1 MVTKT
6 GHAIVM
12 DFGLAQLVSAGSKLT
27 KERTSMGTAAYMSPE
42 QTQGAATDA
51 RTDVWAL
58 GVVLHEMATGQ
69 LSFRGDYEQAVLY
82 SILNEPPEP
91 ITALRSGLPMELER
105 IVKKCLAKRPDER
118 YQNRDELLADLR
130 ALQRSIES
138 GTDRQLPAGEKDLRP
153 TVAVLPFENRSRD
166 EEDEYLSDGIAEDII
181 NALTKVPGLCVAA
194 RSSAF
199 HFKGKN
205 APLEEVGKK
214 LRVGAVVEGTVR
226 RAGQRLRITAQLVD
240 VAEGYQVWSERYDR
254 VMEDIFDVQDEISLP
269 IVAQLKVK
277 LIGAQRLVER
287 PTENDEAYQLYLR
300 GRHLIYRLT
309 VESMQKGLELVKQA
323 RELDP
328 TFGET
333 YAAESLGY
341 MSLTVMGWMAP
352 NEGCPKAKSLADKVL
367 EMDNSLAEAHISAG
381 LAAMFADWDWPAAE
395 AALRRAVALTP
406 TKPDAHSWLAGV
418 LMPIGHFDEAMAE
431 AQRACEL
438 DPLSVLANNR
448 LALCQLFRR
457 DYEACIESC
466 RRTLDLDP
474 QLVIAHFDL
483 GLAQCF
489 SGRLGAALET
499 FQSAYGLLSY
509 DPLLHSG
516 FGYALGKAGRVDEA
530 RSVLAAFRAQQ
541 EKGFPCSWLISL
553 VQVGLG
559 ENDAA
564 LTALEDAVQQHEG
577 LAVFAYTFE
586 AFEPLR
592 SDPRFQA
599 LMRQM
604 NFAD

>member
-1 MVTKT
+1 MPGPTC
-6 GHAIVM
+6 
-12 DFGLAQLVSAGSKLT
+12 GL
-27 KERTSMGTAAYMSPE
+27 P
-42 QTQGAATDA
+42 
-51 RTDVWAL
+51 

-69 LSFRGDYEQAVLY
+69 LPFRGDYEQAVLY

-118 YQNRDELLADLR
+118 YQSMDELLAELR

-214 LRVGAVVEGTVR
+214 LHVGAVVEGTVR

-300 GRHLIYRLT
+300 GRPLICRLT

-328 TFGET
+328 TFVEA

-352 NEGCPKAKSLADKVL
+352 NEGGPKAKSLADKVL

-418 LMPIGHFDEAMAE
+418 LMPIGHFDEAIAE

-474 QLVIAHFDL
+474 QLAIAHFDL

-499 FQSAYGLLSY
+499 FQSACGLLSY

-530 RSVLAAFRAQQ
+530 RSVLAEFRTQQ

-577 LAVFAYTFE
+577 LAVFTYTFE

-592 SDPRFQA
+592 SDPCFQA